1 MKKILIVSVF
11 IVAILG
17 LGLLIKTQK
26 AAAPLVVQDNPVVV
40 DTQVKQPIQLCFL
53 QKTKTTNG
61 LYNIAWLKMNL
72 MNEKVDGEFN
82 YIPAEK
88 DKKVGAFE
96 GIVGPVN
103 KITMSRTADVWWSSL
118 AEGMQNKEQ
127 LRINFGEGNAYA
139 GFGEMVD
146 HGDGT
151 YVYKDISK
159 IVYGPLM
166 TDVDCSNLSEL
177 VKVPPPVSTTEK
189 FSTEYSLKI
198 GEHITLP
205 DGLTVTLKK
214 VNDSRCPKDVTCVW
228 AGELSPV
235 LSATGGY
242 FYDKTQEVI
251 IGTVRNQ
258 SNTVGGYTFAI
269 RSATDKSA
277 NIVVYR
283 GISS

>member
-11 IVAILG
+11 IVSILSV
-17 LGLLIKTQK
+17 GLLIKTK
-26 AAAPLVVQDNPVVV
+26 SVNAPAEIPVVV
-40 DTQVKQPIQLCFL
+40 NNIKPIQLCFL
-53 QKTKTTNG
+53 QKTKTTSG
-61 LYNIAWLKMNL
+61 LYDIAWLKMNL

-103 KITMSRTADVWWSSL
+103 KITMSRTADVWWNSM

-177 VKVPPPVSTTEK
+177 VKVPPP
-189 FSTEYSLKI
+189 
-198 GEHITLP
+198 
-205 DGLTVTLKK
+205 
-214 VNDSRCPKDVTCVW
+214 
-228 AGELSPV
+228 
-235 LSATGGY
+235 
-242 FYDKTQEVI
+242 
-251 IGTVRNQ
+251 
-258 SNTVGGYTFAI
+258 AI
-269 RSATDKSA
+269 K
-277 NIVVYR
+277 
-283 GISS
+283 